1 MAEGVV
7 LYEVVDRVAL
17 VTFNRPERLNALAPS
32 MSTAYFDCLENG
44 RCRSGGGCHCHHR
57 GGPGVL
63 LGCRHGNYLQQT
75 RTAMVRQARTDTR
88 DVMFP
93 LSVPKLLVGAING
106 ACIGGGLALALMC
119 DVRFAAHGAKFS
131 TAFARRGLVA
141 EVGASSLLPRLVG
154 TSAALDLLL
163 SGRLFL
169 TDEALALGLV
179 NRAFEPAVLVEEALA
194 YARDVAINC
203 SPASVAAIKS
213 QVYRHFALDAVA
225 ASRDSEDIMLRSLEG
240 PDLKEGVA
248 SFLEHRT
255 PRFAPLGQG
264 TDLTYGP
271 TGGHD

>member
-17 VTFNRPERLNALAPS
+17 VTFNRPERLNALAPD
-32 MSTAYFDCLENG
+32 MSTAYFDCLEKAVADPEVGAIVVTGAG
-44 RCRSGGGCHCHHR
+44 RGFCSGADMGI
-57 GGPGVL
+57 
-63 LGCRHGNYLQQT
+63 LQQT
-75 RTAMVRQARTDTR
+75 RTALATAARSDTR

-106 ACIGGGLALALMC
+106 ACIGGGLAQALMC

-163 SGRLFL
+163 SGRLFV

-179 NRAFEPAVLVEEALA
+179 NRAFQPEVLVEEALA

-213 QVYRHFALDAVA
+213 QVYRHFAMDAVA
-225 ASRDSEDIMLRSLEG
+225 ASRDSEDIMLRSLAG

-264 TDLTYGP
+264 TDLT
-271 TGGHD
+271 

>member
-1 MAEGVV
+1 MAEDVV

-17 VTFNRPERLNALAPS
+17 VTFNRPERLNAITPG
-32 MSTAYFDCLENG
+32 MSAAYFDCLEKAVADAEVG
-44 RCRSGGGCHCHHR
+44 AIVVTGAGQGFCSGADMGI
-57 GGPGVL
+57 V
-63 LGCRHGNYLQQT
+63 QQT
-75 RTAMVRQARTDTR
+75 RTAMVTAARTDTR

-106 ACIGGGLALALMC
+106 ACIGGGLAQALMC

-179 NRAFEPAVLVEEALA
+179 NRAFEPEVLVEEALA

-213 QVYRHFALDAVA
+213 QVYRHFAIDAVA
-225 ASRDSEDIMLRSLEG
+225 ASRDSEDIMLRSFAG

-255 PRFAPLGQG
+255 PRLAPLGQG
-264 TDLTYGP
+264 TDLT
-271 TGGHD
+271 

>member
-1 MAEGVV
+1 MPTWEFGE
-7 LYEVVDRVAL
+7 YSHSHGDGGQDRH
-17 VTFNRPERLNALAPS
+17 PS
-32 MSTAYFDCLENG
+32 
-44 RCRSGGGCHCHHR
+44 
-57 GGPGVL
+57 
-63 LGCRHGNYLQQT
+63 
-75 RTAMVRQARTDTR
+75 
-88 DVMFP
+88 VMFP

-106 ACIGGGLALALMC
+106 ACIGGGLAQALMC

-179 NRAFEPAVLVEEALA
+179 NRAFEPEVLVEEAMA
-194 YARDVAINC
+194 YGRDVAVNC

-213 QVYRHFALDAVA
+213 QVYRHFTMDAVA
-225 ASRDSEDIMLRSLEG
+225 ASRDSEDIMLRSLAG

-248 SFLEHRT
+248 SFLE
-255 PRFAPLGQG
+255 APDAALRAPGAG
-264 TDLTYGP
+264 DRLDLTALRLRVTVSTSGGP
-271 TGGHD
+271 AGRPPA